1 MRYFQL
7 VYQFHEKKYNLRF
20 FYISQ
25 KGLELNQKFP
35 IGEYLAANDIV
46 PGGEYTGETI
56 VNALKP
62 YLDGKSPG
70 LQCDLLH
77 EISNPVLYQISICFD
92 KEFNIIGCEKSAGG
106 IYGKCKQSEVNK
118 YPKNEI
124 LPNRQGFDSIGE
136 SVVFFIRKTFF
147 LVK

>member
-1 MRYFQL
+1 M
-7 VYQFHEKKYNLRF
+7 
-20 FYISQ
+20 
-25 KGLELNQKFP
+25 
-35 IGEYLAANDIV
+35 
-46 PGGEYTGETI
+46 
-56 VNALKP
+56 KP

-106 IYGKCKQSEVNK
+106 IYGKCAQSEVNK

-136 SVVFFIRKTFF
+136 SVVFLLEKHFFSWNDKFCNILQFYVSATIFGVFIGILIIGGILCF
-147 LVK
+147 LLKVYVTRQRRYQQYDAL